1 MSKDSSQEDPEGL
14 DKSPNSA
21 DAPTRII
28 DSAAQSSSS
37 AKNAESQDPPTRV
50 IEAATSGSSAKN
62 AVSEDP
68 PTRVMEGDNR
78 ANLAKRSAS
87 SHSSSRSSTSAR
99 GSTSYDSIDDARFV
113 PGEIVAERYRIVGLL
128 GKGGMGEVYRAD
140 DLKLSQPVALKFLP
154 DHLLSDGAALAR
166 FHREVRIARQ
176 VSHQNV
182 CRVYDIGEVDGRH
195 FLSME
200 FIKGEELS
208 SLLRR
213 IGRLPSDKAT
223 EISRQLCAGLSAAHN
238 RGVLHRDLKPA
249 NVMIDENGNVRL
261 TDFGIAGLLDEG
273 SSGEISGTPAYM
285 SPEQLAGKE
294 LTLKSDIYSLGL
306 VIYEVYTGKKV
317 FDAPTLP
324 QLLNLRNSDTTPTS
338 PSVLVQN
345 LDPLVERAILRCI
358 EKDPEKRPASALEVA
373 ASLPGGD
380 PLAAALAA
388 GETPSP
394 EMVAAAPRQGFLKPA
409 VAISLLAGILV
420 ATAVVVLLS
429 EKTQLHRRVPLEK
442 SPELLQERARTI
454 VARLGYTEPFSDS
467 SYGLTY
473 DYQTLTY
480 AETTNTALL
489 GQLATS
495 RPATMLFWYRQS
507 PDYLIPRTRLA
518 VRASSGDPPPTVPG
532 MATVLLD
539 PKGRL
544 VEFLAVPPRREEA
557 GKQAETPNWS
567 ALFEEAGFKQ
577 EDFTSKPSEWVP
589 PVYSDARAAWEG
601 KLSNELPIPIR
612 IEAAAYA
619 GKPVSFKIIGPWN
632 WRGGTF
638 RATQSNSA
646 LGKIIVLALLAITLA
661 FFIIGVLLGRRNL
674 RDGSGDRRGGARLAI
689 YIFVALMIAW
699 AFRARHLG
707 ADDELNLLQLGIQ
720 FALLPTVLLWLFY
733 LALEP
738 YVRRWWPHRMVSW
751 SRLLAGD
758 FRDPLIGRDLLI
770 GAALGMTIMVVN
782 HLWTLTPGWF
792 GHLRAPKPVTL
803 HTLLGLRESVGELFF
818 TGITLIVFLSVTC
831 MFLLLLLHMIFRR
844 RDWLALGAAW
854 LLFTFASALSAR
866 PLKFSLIYAPIY
878 SALLILAAT
887 RFGLLTLTA
896 TLFFTTLFTN
906 FPMTMDFSVWYASS
920 TIFALVV
927 AGAVVAFAFYTSL
940 GGQPVFKGQQSKQF
954 Q

>member
-1 MSKDSSQEDPEGL
+1 MAKDSSQDEADNL
-14 DKSPNSA
+14 PNSGDA
-21 DAPTRII
+21 PTRIIDSSQPEQSEGIDAPTRII
-28 DSAAQSSSS
+28 DSAGQSSSS
-37 AKNAESQDPPTRV
+37 ANNAES
-50 IEAATSGSSAKN
+50 E
-62 AVSEDP
+62 EP
-68 PTRVMEGDNR
+68 PTRVMDP
-78 ANLAKRSAS
+78 ADSAAKKAVSP
-87 SHSSSRSSTSAR
+87 HSSSRSSTSSR
-99 GSTSYDSIDDARFV
+99 NSTSFDSIDNARFV

-140 DLKLSQPVALKFLP
+140 DLKLGQAVALKFLP
-154 DHLLSDGAALAR
+154 DHLTTDGAALAR

-182 CRVYDIGEVDGRH
+182 CRVYDIGEVEGRH

-306 VIYEVYTGKKV
+306 VIYEIYTGKKV

-324 QLLNLRNSDTTPTS
+324 QLLSLRNSDSTPTS
-338 PSVLVQN
+338 PSLLVQN

-409 VAISLLAGILV
+409 VAVSLLAGILV

-429 EKTQLHRRVPLEK
+429 EKTQLHRRVPLER

-454 VARLGYTEPFSDS
+454 VTKLGYTEPFSDS
-467 SYGLTY
+467 TYGLTY
-473 DYQTLTY
+473 DYPTLTY
-480 AETTNTALL
+480 AETTNTAVL

-518 VRASSGDPPPTVPG
+518 VRASSSDPPATVSG
-532 MATVLLD
+532 MATVFLD

-544 VEFLAVPPRREEA
+544 VEFLAVPPRKEEA
-557 GKQAETPNWS
+557 SKPTTTPNWS
-567 ALFEEAGFKQ
+567 VLFEEAGFKQ

-612 IEAAAYA
+612 IEAASYA
-619 GKPVSFKIIGPWN
+619 GKPVLFKIIGPWN
-632 WRGGTF
+632 WRGQL
-638 RATQSNSA
+638 RQPQSDSS
-646 LGKIIVLALLAITLA
+646 LGKLIVLALLAITLA

-674 RDGSGDRRGGARLAI
+674 RDGSGDRRGGARLAV

-707 ADDELNLLQLGIQ
+707 AEDELNLLQLGIQ

-758 FRDPLIGRDLLI
+758 FRDPLIGRDILI

-782 HLWTLTPGWF
+782 NLWILTPGWF
-792 GHLRAPKPVTL
+792 GHLRAPRPVTL

-854 LLFTFASALSAR
+854 LLFTIVSGLSAR
-866 PLKFSLIYAPIY
+866 PLKFSLIYAPVY

-896 TLFFTTLFTN
+896 TLFFTTLFSAY
-906 FPMTMDFSVWYASS
+906 PMTMDFSIWYASS

-927 AGAVVAFAFYTSL
+927 AGAVVVFAFYTSL
-940 GGQPVFKGQQSKQF
+940 GGQPVFKGQHSKQ
-954 Q
+954 

>member
-1 MSKDSSQEDPEGL
+1 
-14 DKSPNSA
+14 
-21 DAPTRII
+21 
-28 DSAAQSSSS
+28 
-37 AKNAESQDPPTRV
+37 
-50 IEAATSGSSAKN
+50 
-62 AVSEDP
+62 
-68 PTRVMEGDNR
+68 
-78 ANLAKRSAS
+78 
-87 SHSSSRSSTSAR
+87 
-99 GSTSYDSIDDARFV
+99 
-113 PGEIVAERYRIVGLL
+113 
-128 GKGGMGEVYRAD
+128 MGEVYRAD
-140 DLKLSQPVALKFLP
+140 DLKLGQAVALKFLP
-154 DHLLSDGAALAR
+154 DHLTTDGAALAR

-223 EISRQLCAGLSAAHN
+223 DISRQLCAGLSAAHN

-273 SSGEISGTPAYM
+273 STGEISGTPAYM

-306 VIYEVYTGKKV
+306 VIYEIYTGKKV

-324 QLLNLRNSDTTPTS
+324 QLLNLRNSGTTPTS

-420 ATAVVVLLS
+420 ATIAVVFLS
-429 EKTQLHRRVPLEK
+429 EKTQLHRRVALEK

-454 VARLGYTEPFSDS
+454 VTKLGYTAPFSDS
-467 SYGLTY
+467 TYGLTY
-473 DYQTLTY
+473 DYETLRY

-518 VRASSGDPPPTVPG
+518 VRASSNDPPATVPG
-532 MATVLLD
+532 MATVFLD

-544 VEFLAVPPRREEA
+544 VEFLAVPPRREDA
-557 GKQAETPNWS
+557 GQVAATPDWS
-567 ALFEEAGFKQ
+567 ILFDEAGFKQ
-577 EDFTSKPSEWVP
+577 EDFTPKPSEWVP

-601 KLSNELPIPIR
+601 KLSNELAIPIR

-619 GKPVSFKIIGPWN
+619 GKPVLFKILYPWN
-632 WRGGTF
+632 SRGGL
-638 RATQSNSA
+638 RQPQSDSA
-646 LGKIIVLALLAITLA
+646 LGKLIVTAVLATTLA

-674 RDGSGDRRGGARLAI
+674 RDGSGDRRGGARLAV

-699 AFRARHLG
+699 VFRARHLG

-758 FRDPLIGRDLLI
+758 FRDPLIGRDILI
-770 GAALGMTIMVVN
+770 GAAIGMTIMVVN

-803 HTLLGLRESVGELFF
+803 HTLLGLREAVGELFF
-818 TGITLIVFLSVTC
+818 SGITLIVFLSVTC
-831 MFLLLLLHMIFRR
+831 MLLLLLLHMIFRR

-854 LLFTFASALSAR
+854 LLFTIAFTLTAR
-866 PLKFSLIYAPIY
+866 PLKFSLIYAPVFA
-878 SALLILAAT
+878 ALLILAAT

-896 TLFFTTLFTN
+896 TLFFITLFSN
-906 FPMTMDFSVWYASS
+906 FPMTTDFSVWYASTS
-920 TIFALVV
+920 IFALVV

-940 GGQPVFKGQQSKQF
+940 GGQPVFKGQQT
-954 Q
+954 

>member
-1 MSKDSSQEDPEGL
+1 MVESAAMTSDSSGDDSKP
-14 DKSPNSA
+14 PNSG
-21 DAPTRII
+21 DAPTRISGSIKAHAADSTDVPTRII
-28 DSAAQSSSS
+28 DFDQSSGLE
-37 AKNAESQDPPTRV
+37 KKP
-50 IEAATSGSSAKN
+50 
-62 AVSEDP
+62 
-68 PTRVMEGDNR
+68 
-78 ANLAKRSAS
+78 AS
-87 SHSSSRSSTSAR
+87 TNSSSRNSTA
-99 GSTSYDSIDDARFV
+99 YDSIDNARFV
-113 PGEIVAERYRIVGLL
+113 PGEIIAERYRIVGLL

-140 DLKLSQPVALKFLP
+140 DLKLSQAVALKFLP
-154 DHLLSDGAALAR
+154 DHLTTDGAALAR

-273 SSGEISGTPAYM
+273 SSGEIAGTPAYM

-306 VIYEVYTGKKV
+306 VIYEIYTGKKV

-420 ATAVVVLLS
+420 ATIAVVLLS
-429 EKTQLHRRVPLEK
+429 EKTQLHRRVALEK

-454 VARLGYTEPFSDS
+454 VAKLGYTEPFSDS
-467 SYGLTY
+467 TFGLTY
-473 DYQTLTY
+473 DYPTLTY
-480 AETTNTALL
+480 AETTNTAIL

-507 PDYLIPRTRLA
+507 PDYLIPRMRLA
-518 VRASSGDPPPTVPG
+518 VRPSAGDPPATVPG
-532 MATVLLD
+532 MTSVYLD

-544 VEFLAVPPRREEA
+544 VEFLAVPPRSEKA
-557 GKQAETPNWS
+557 GQPAQTPNWS
-567 ALFEEAGFKQ
+567 VLFEEAGFKQ

-589 PVYSDARAAWEG
+589 PVYSDTRAAWEG

-612 IEAAAYA
+612 IEAAAYG
-619 GKPVSFKIIGPWN
+619 GKPVLFKILYPWN
-632 WRGGTF
+632 SRGPM
-638 RATQSNSA
+638 RHPQSDSL
-646 LGKIIVLALLAITLA
+646 LGKIFVLAVIGTTLA
-661 FFIIGVLLGRRNL
+661 FFIIGVLLGRKNL
-674 RDGSGDRRGGARLAI
+674 RDGSGDRKGGARLAV

-707 ADDELNLLQLGIQ
+707 ADDEFNLLQLGIQ

-758 FRDPLIGRDLLI
+758 FRDPLIGRDILI
-770 GAALGMTIMVVN
+770 GAALGMAIMVVN

-792 GHLRAPKPVTL
+792 GYLRAPKPVTL

-844 RDWLALGAAW
+844 REWLALGAAW
-854 LLFTFASALSAR
+854 LLFTVATTLSAR
-866 PLKFSLIYAPIY
+866 PLKFSLIYAPVY

-896 TLFFTTLFTN
+896 TLFFMTLFTN
-906 FPMTMDFSVWYASS
+906 FPMTTDFSVWYASS

-927 AGAVVAFAFYTSL
+927 AGALVAFAFYTSL
-940 GGQPVFKGQQSKQF
+940 GGQPVFKGQHAKQ
-954 Q
+954 